1 MLAKDIMTSDVAFVT
16 VDAHVSDV
24 ARLLIEKGISAVPVV
39 DADYRPIGMISE
51 GDLICSDELD
61 RDARRQWW
69 LAQLAEGQPL
79 DPEFLATVQANCRTV
94 LEVMTAPVV
103 SVAESAELGEI
114 AQLIEQHKIKRVP
127 VVRDGRMIGLVSRAD
142 IVRAIA
148 AEREGPPPPAWLT
161 PKRRRITP
169 EAADALPPP
178 PTTIAPTRIIAQT
191 THSLSVES
199 DVTAQDFRALVKKH
213 ESEEQQRD
221 AEGRRLAREIREQ
234 RVKKLAE
241 RRLSEGRWRELL
253 ESARQSAASG
263 TKEFMLI
270 CFPSQLCTDGGRAIN
285 APDPAWPSTLR
296 GEPAD
301 IFARWRDELKPRGF
315 QLAAQII
322 SFPEGMPGDAALFLI
337 WES

>member
-1 MLAKDIMTSDVAFVT
+1 MLAKDIMTSDVAFVMI
-16 VDAHVSDV
+16 DAHISDV
-24 ARLLIEKGISAVPVV
+24 ARLLIQKGISAVPVV
-39 DADYRPIGMISE
+39 DADHRPIGMISE

-94 LEVMTAPVV
+94 VEVMTAPVV
-103 SVAESAELGEI
+103 SVAESADLAEI
-114 AQLIEQHKIKRVP
+114 AQLIERHKIKRVP

-142 IVRAIA
+142 IVRAVA

-169 EAADALPPP
+169 EAAGAPPP
-178 PTTIAPTRIIAQT
+178 LPRIAAPA
-191 THSLSVES
+191 HSFTVES
-199 DVTAQDFRALVKKH
+199 GATAQDFRALVKKH
-213 ESEEQQRD
+213 EWEEQQRN
-221 AEGRRLAREIREQ
+221 AESRRLAREIREQ
-234 RVKKLAE
+234 RVKKLTE
-241 RRLSEGRWRELL
+241 RRLSDGDWRELL

-263 TKEFMLI
+263 AREFMLI
-270 CFPSQLCTDGGRAIN
+270 CFPAQLCTDGGRAIN
-285 APDPAWPSTLR
+285 APDSAWPSTLR